1 MRGSNLIKLLKTLD
15 RLGRPEGTTIEELQ
29 NELGIDRRSV
39 YRQMQLVHDLGFP
52 LYDDKVPFEKRK
64 RWKLTEGYLKR
75 LPNMKVPNVELSLS
89 EIVALHLLKGEGT
102 IYRGTE
108 IENAIDSAF
117 TKIGLFASNG
127 LEDKLKKVS
136 ALFTPSSKF
145 AKDYSGKEKTIDALT
160 DSILRNNSCRITYH
174 SFYDDKVKEFEI
186 DPLNFFEHNGGL
198 YIFARKTG
206 TKDIRVLA
214 VERIKRL
221 EVMDLIF
228 KYPKGFDPEEL
239 LSNAFCITYDD
250 PVKAKVRFSADQ
262 AKYVKQRKWA
272 KDQRIID
279 QPDGSII
286 LEIKTSGWWDVKKW
300 VLSFGAEA
308 EVLEPEGL
316 REEIRK
322 EFETAMGKYT
332 MKNIKHKERIGK

>member
-15 RLGRPEGTTIEELQ
+15 LLGRPEGTTIEDMQEV
-29 NELGIDRRSV
+29 LGIDRRSV

-108 IENAIDSAF
+108 IENAINSAF

-127 LEDKLKKVS
+127 LEEKLKKVRT
-136 ALFTPSSKF
+136 LFTQSSKY
-145 AKDYSGKEKTIDALT
+145 AKDYSGKEMIIDSLTQAIFQNKTC
-160 DSILRNNSCRITYH
+160 SITYH

-186 DPLNFFEHNGGL
+186 DPLHFFEHGGGL
-198 YIFARKTG
+198 YIFARKTK

-214 VERIKRL
+214 VERIKML
-221 EVMDLIF
+221 EMINQAF
-228 KYPKGFDPEEL
+228 EYPKGFDPEEL
-239 LSNAFCITYDD
+239 LSTAFCITYEEPFD
-250 PVKAKVRFSADQ
+250 AKIWFSADQ
-262 AKYVKQRKWA
+262 ARYIKERKWA
-272 KDQRIID
+272 KDQKVTV

-286 LEIKTSGWWDVKKW
+286 LEMKTSGWWDVKKW

-308 EVLEPEGL
+308 EVLGPEGM
-316 REEIRK
+316 RK
-322 EFETAMGKYT
+322 EINEELGKAKALY
-332 MKNIKHKERIGK
+332 K